1 MRLPLG
7 LALAGLL
14 LAPVRGPSAQD
25 AVLDS
30 AEALLR
36 SGAAWQATQLLQ
48 PRLTTVST
56 RTPAVLIAAARAAAG
71 WQGWST
77 VWSLLH
83 GETWLDTRFDGV
95 GHRLLAEAA
104 LERNDE
110 TEALGHARLAIPRTV
125 HPRSDDER
133 ARRWIVLARAH
144 ERAGASD
151 SAAAAYTRAAPLFPA
166 ISDWLAL
173 RAAAITPDSATRA
186 RLYSTVTNPVARTR
200 IRWTEARAWERGSEK
215 TRAAREYAAV
225 GDLGTALRLRWEA
238 SADRAVRGRIAAQA
252 LAVVERQAPA
262 AEVSQVLDL
271 IDSYRLPMARSE
283 SLMVARASA
292 TRRTGFAVALFAALE
307 RGATLAESDRLAWG
321 DALAARGDWL
331 AAARTYR
338 SVDSGPLAGR
348 TAYLAARADLRRGQ
362 VGESMRQLRTIV
374 TRFPGDTFA
383 SATAL
388 YLLAD
393 LALDDADPDSARA
406 LLTTIVARYPS
417 ATFAP
422 RAALIAPLIAYAHG
436 RFATARD
443 ELAAALRG
451 GLLTGFDGD
460 AGRYWLA
467 VSMHRAGAGAEAR
480 DAFRQ
485 LLDRGPENY
494 YALKAAARLDTLPWR
509 AAPVAPLG
517 SVPIPPGLVRAELL
531 ATLGLDDE
539 SQRELGAF
547 VAAPSTVSERL
558 EAGRALLATGHAS
571 LAHRLAREAL
581 AEGAERDAAW
591 PLLYPL
597 PYRASL
603 EATAQAA
610 GLDPWLVA
618 AVIKQ
623 ESWFEP
629 SATSPAGAR
638 GLMQLMPPVGRQ
650 LASRA
655 GLRDFDDALLWQP
668 EISLGLGTRHFAE
681 AMRRYPERE
690 RALAAY
696 NAGGTR
702 VTNWSRTL
710 LDGSGTNGGALAD
723 AELFVER
730 IPYLETRGYIRNI
743 TVNEAMYRLL
753 YDRR

>member
-1 MRLPLG
+1 MRTTAR
-7 LALAGLL
+7 LALAGTLL
-14 LAPVRGPSAQD
+14 LPIARAGAQD

-30 AEALLR
+30 VEVLLR

-48 PRLTTVST
+48 PRLTTIST
-56 RTPAVLIAAARAAAG
+56 RTPEVLIAGARAAAG

-77 VWSLLH
+77 VWALLH
-83 GETWLDTRFDGV
+83 REEWVDSRFDGL

-104 LERNDE
+104 LERNDDE
-110 TEALGHARLAIPRTV
+110 EALGHARLALPRTV
-125 HPRSDDER
+125 YPRTDEEM

-144 ERAGASD
+144 ERAGTSD

-166 ISDWLAL
+166 VSDWLAL

-186 RLYSTVTNPVARTR
+186 RLYSAVTNPVARTR
-200 IRWTEARAWERGSEK
+200 IGWTEARAWERVGEK
-215 TRAAREYAAV
+215 TRAARQYAAV
-225 GDLGTALRLRWEA
+225 GDVGTALRLRWEA
-238 SADRAVRGRIAAQA
+238 SGVPAVRARIAVEA
-252 LAVVERQAPA
+252 LAIIERGSPA
-262 AEVSQVLDL
+262 GELSQVLDL
-271 IDSYRLPMARSE
+271 IESYRLPMARSE
-283 SLMVARASA
+283 SLMVARAST
-292 TRRTGFAVALFAALE
+292 TRRSAFAARLFAALD
-307 RGATLAESDRLAWG
+307 RGGAITDRDRLAWG

-331 AAARTYR
+331 AAGRVYR
-338 SVDSGPLAGR
+338 QIEDGPLAGR
-348 TAYLAARADLRRGQ
+348 AAYYAARADLRRGQ
-362 VGESMRQLRTIV
+362 VAASMRQLQGIV
-374 TRFPGDTFA
+374 ARFPGDTFA

-388 YLLAD
+388 YLLSD
-393 LALDDADPDSARA
+393 LALDNAEPDSARA

-417 ATFAP
+417 ASFAP
-422 RAALIAPLIAYAHG
+422 RAALIGPLIAYANG
-436 RFATARD
+436 RHATARD
-443 ELAAALRG
+443 ELAVALRS
-451 GLLTGFDGD
+451 GLLTGFDAD
-460 AGRYWLA
+460 AGRYWL
-467 VSMHRAGAGAEAR
+467 SRSLERTGAAAEAR
-480 DAFRQ
+480 DSYRR
-485 LLDRGPENY
+485 LLGRGPENY
-494 YALKAAARLDTLPWR
+494 YALKSAARLDTMPWR
-509 AAPVAPLG
+509 AEPVSEAG
-517 SVPIPPGLVRAELL
+517 SLAIPTGLVRAELL

-539 SQRELGAF
+539 SRRELGAF
-547 VAAPSTVSERL
+547 ADAPSTAADLL
-558 EAGRALLATGHAS
+558 EAGRALVATGHAS

-581 AEGAERDAAW
+581 TKGADRDAAW

-603 EATAQAA
+603 EATAGAA
-610 GLDPWLVA
+610 TLDPWLVA

-638 GLMQLMPPVGRQ
+638 GLMQLMPTVGRQ

-668 EISLGLGTRHFAE
+668 EISLGLGTRHLAE

-696 NAGGTR
+696 NAGGSR

-710 LDGSGTNGGALAD
+710 LDGSGTNGSPLAD
-723 AELFVER
+723 PELFVER